1 MPEKKIDATR
11 KEFFSG
17 RHPSALQ
24 ITIVFT
30 LQGDIDQ
37 ERISKL
43 RAGLFLPLAPFSL
56 LM

>member
-1 MPEKKIDATR
+1 MPESKIDAMR
-11 KEFFSG
+11 KEFLSG
-17 RHPSALQ
+17 RHPSALR

-30 LQGDIDQ
+30 LQSNVDQ
-37 ERISKL
+37 RISKV